1 MPAGGVARWPRM
13 DDLFTAAGLICPELK
28 HLSSATWGSHARPH
42 EMIPTSGRILIADDD
57 PVQRR
62 LLEEAVKR
70 FGYRARCVEN
80 GAEAVAL
87 LTGPEGSD
95 VDLLILD
102 LVMPELDGMGVIA
115 RLREARV
122 AIPIIVQTAHA
133 GIDTAVNAIR
143 AGAQDFV
150 VKPVSPERLEV
161 AIRTFMRMSAL
172 EGEITRIHKQS
183 SGTFTFDDIVT
194 RSEAMDRVIRVGK
207 RAAGSQIP
215 VLIEGES
222 GVGKELIAR
231 AIQGTSERKARP
243 FVTVNC
249 GAIPENLVESILF
262 GHEKGAFTG
271 AVDKHVGKFQE
282 AHGGTLFLDEVGE
295 LPPEIQV
302 KLLRALQEGEI
313 DPIGGRRP
321 VKVDFRLISAT
332 NRRLIDLVKDG
343 SFREDLYYR
352 LNVFPLWLPP
362 LRDRREDVPDL
373 VRHFLARFAAEEG
386 RPHIGSVAPDAV
398 AMLQAYDW
406 PGNIRQLENAVFRA
420 VVLCEGNHLTV
431 DDFPQ
436 VQSAVQQMRSGSS
449 RPLASGAEL
458 SGHQISAH
466 VSAPVMT
473 VQAHPVGLSGA
484 PARDTAGAASDP
496 MIGTAIP
503 LGAGDAASPFGF
515 IRSLDEE
522 GHIRSLADVEADMIR
537 AAIEHYG
544 GRMTEVA
551 RRLSIGR
558 STLYRKLKDYGLEAT
573 DEAEAAE

>member
-1 MPAGGVARWPRM
+1 
-13 DDLFTAAGLICPELK
+13 
-28 HLSSATWGSHARPH
+28 
-42 EMIPTSGRILIADDD
+42 MIPTGGRILIADDD

-62 LLEEAVKR
+62 LLEAAVTR

-80 GAEAVAL
+80 GAEAVAV
-87 LTGPEGSD
+87 LTGPDGAGI
-95 VDLLILD
+95 DLLILD
-102 LVMPELDGMGVIA
+102 LVMPELDGMGVITK
-115 RLREARV
+115 LREQR
-122 AIPIIVQTAHA
+122 ISLPIIVQTAHA

-150 VKPVSPERLEV
+150 VKPLSPERLEV
-161 AIRTFMRMSAL
+161 AIRTFLRMSAL
-172 EGEITRIHKQS
+172 EGEITRIHKQT
-183 SGTFTFDDIVT
+183 SGTFTFEDIVT
-194 RSEAMDRVIRVGK
+194 RSDAMERVIRVGT
-207 RAAGSQIP
+207 RAASSQIP

-231 AIQGTSERKARP
+231 AIQGTSERRARP

-271 AVDKHVGKFQE
+271 ANEKHVGKFQE

-313 DPIGGRRP
+313 DPIGARRP

-343 SFREDLYYR
+343 LFREDLYYR

-362 LRDRREDVPDL
+362 LRDRREDIPDL

-386 RPHIGSVAPDAV
+386 RQHISSVAPDAI
-398 AMLQAYDW
+398 AMLQRYDW

-420 VVLCEGNHLTV
+420 VVLCEGNHLSRE
-431 DDFPQ
+431 DFPQ
-436 VQSAVQQMRSGSS
+436 V
-449 RPLASGAEL
+449 LAAEAQPRTTQP
-458 SGHQISAH
+458 G
-466 VSAPVMT
+466 
-473 VQAHPVGLSGA
+473 GA
-484 PARDTAGAASDP
+484 PMAPQAAARDGEASPDPQTGMAHGEAGEREADEVADAQDVF
-496 MIGTAIP
+496 IGTAIAEGADDRSP
-503 LGAGDAASPFGF
+503 LFGF
-515 IRSLDEE
+515 VRSLDEE

-537 AAIEHYG
+537 AAIDHYG

-573 DEAEAAE
+573 GEAEAAE